1 MLITNQLMLFK
12 KPQRDYSYITH
23 IYKIGSSMSNS
34 ILLILVAAL
43 GGVAIAVQAQ
53 MMALLDKGIGTIESV
68 ITYGGGGLLIGLVML
83 AMRGGNLSEWSSVP
97 LYAMFAG
104 IIGLLIVGSIGYS
117 TPRLGLVTTFTVM
130 ISLQFIAGA
139 FIDHYALLGAELRQ
153 LTLSRIVGIAIMLLG
168 VWIVIRK

>member
-1 MLITNQLMLFK
+1 
-12 KPQRDYSYITH
+12 
-23 IYKIGSSMSNS
+23 MSNS
-34 ILLILVAAL
+34 IILVLVAAL
-43 GGVAIAVQAQ
+43 GGIAIAVQAQ
-53 MMALLDKGIGTIESV
+53 MMALLDKGIGTMESV
-68 ITYGGGGLLIGLVML
+68 FITYGGGGLLIGLIML
-83 AMRGGNLSEWSSVP
+83 AMRGGNLPEWSSVP
-97 LYAMFAG
+97 MYSLTAG

-153 LTLSRIVGIAIMLLG
+153 LTLSRIVGIAVMLLG